1 MAPSLVLSL
10 GFFCVE
16 KLLLNPIH
24 FIADVYQSQK
34 IELGASGIR
43 IMGGVS
49 CKWPPFCSLFVA
61 LTTLHIFE
69 AIKWH
74 YTLHSVWKW
83 PNMSHLNFWPK
94 APCFQKVAKM
104 DHFCSKLIFVCSKC
118 KSSSLRLQCWMRL
131 FLRLSNT

>member
-49 CKWPPFCSLFVA
+49 CK
-61 LTTLHIFE
+61 
-69 AIKWH
+69 
-74 YTLHSVWKW
+74 
-83 PNMSHLNFWPK
+83 
-94 APCFQKVAKM
+94 
-104 DHFCSKLIFVCSKC
+104 
-118 KSSSLRLQCWMRL
+118 
-131 FLRLSNT
+131 